1 VLAPMHESS
10 VGGLLGEGGWRRV
23 EEGGRKSG
31 MVGGGRGRGDLPT
44 DSDGECP
51 LVPVPALDYGH
62 LAPEE

>member
-1 VLAPMHESS
+1 MTESS

-23 EEGGRKSG
+23 GGRVG
-31 MVGGGRGRGDLPT
+31 WLGGGRGREDLPT

-62 LAPEE
+62 LTPEE